1 VLNALQHRLG
11 KKVYLITNNG
21 LKTRQELFERSQRL
35 GFHLPSD
42 RHIISPTAAI
52 ADYLVQSPEFDRTR
66 HKVYVV
72 GNAAIARE
80 LRQHGIDS
88 YGAGGTEELP
98 PGDKWPDFVARE
110 FGSPGIQMISA

>member
-21 LKTRQELFERSQRL
+21 LKTRQKL
-35 GFHLPSD
+35 
-42 RHIISPTAAI
+42 
-52 ADYLVQSPEFDRTR
+52 
-66 HKVYVV
+66 YVV